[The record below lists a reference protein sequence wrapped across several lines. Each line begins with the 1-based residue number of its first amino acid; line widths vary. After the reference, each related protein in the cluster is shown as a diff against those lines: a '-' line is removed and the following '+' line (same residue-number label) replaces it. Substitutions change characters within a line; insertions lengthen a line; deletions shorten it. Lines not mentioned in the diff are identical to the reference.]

1 MPRRVYSF
9 DPPDRFV
16 AGAVGQPGQRT
27 FFLQASKGAQ
37 VVSVAL
43 EKAQVAVLAERVATL
58 LLALRQRGVEIG
70 EERFTPTPDLAEPV
84 VEEFRVGT
92 LTLGWDS
99 DSERVVIEAR
109 EMSDEDFDEDDE
121 DDDEGESARQAVEAE
136 AEVSAEIDAADALR
150 AAIAG
155 LADTQSL
162 ASEASLDVVRVQ
174 LDPNAALQ
182 FASGAIAVV
191 QAGRP
196 PCPMCGEPLEPTG
209 HFCTRRNGYQN

>member
-9 DPPDRFV
+9 DPPDHFV

-27 FFLQASKGAQ
+27 FFLQAAKGSQ

-43 EKAQVAVLAERVATL
+43 EKAQVAVLAERLATL

-70 EERFTPTPDLAEPV
+70 DERFSATPELAQPV

-92 LTLGWDS
+92 LTLGWDP
-99 DSERVVIEAR
+99 EREIVVIEAR
-109 EMSDEDFDEDDE
+109 EIG
-121 DDDEGESARQAVEAE
+121 DDEGLDEEDEDTESQEVELDL
-136 AEVSAEIDAADALR
+136 SDADQLR

-155 LADTQSL
+155 LDEADSSDG
-162 ASEASLDVVRVQ
+162 ASTLDVVRVE

-182 FASGAIAVV
+182 FASGAVAVV

-209 HFCTRRNGYQN
+209 HFCLRRNGLQN